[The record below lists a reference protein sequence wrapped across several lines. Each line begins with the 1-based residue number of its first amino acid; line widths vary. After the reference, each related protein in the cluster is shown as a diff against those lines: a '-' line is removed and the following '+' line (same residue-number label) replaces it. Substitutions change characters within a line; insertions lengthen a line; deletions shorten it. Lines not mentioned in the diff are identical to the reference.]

1 MDLSTNN
8 ISFLKDV
15 PSDIK
20 VDKTSG
26 WRYHYFD
33 GSISELTSFIKLMVE
48 DEIFLLIPIFIDG
61 KSQSK
66 AKLILSDPFLV
77 DNKSNS
83 NLIIKFILDQ
93 WNSSGFSLRE
103 GSIISFS
110 FKFKRVWFNYKFP
123 SSTFN

>member
-1 MDLSTNN
+1 M
-8 ISFLKDV
+8 
-15 PSDIK
+15 
-20 VDKTSG
+20 VD
-26 WRYHYFD
+26 
-33 GSISELTSFIKLMVE
+33 

-93 WNSSGFSLRE
+93 
-103 GSIISFS
+103 
-110 FKFKRVWFNYKFP
+110 
-123 SSTFN
+123 